1 MNDLGECVML
11 LNYLTQYTLQMLYL
25 GQRLAHLALQVG
37 HLAGDPHPPIIL
49 RFKRHML
56 GALPDAATG
65 EKNNVAL
72 VAQVV
77 ECALRG
83 RQVAACF

>member
-1 MNDLGECVML
+1 MNDLGEGVML
-11 LNYLTQYTLQMLYL
+11 LNYFSQYALQMLDL
-25 GQRLAHLALQVG
+25 GQRLAHLAPQFG

-65 EKNNVAL
+65 KKDQVAL
-72 VAQVV
+72 VA
-77 ECALRG
+77 
-83 RQVAACF
+83 

>member
-1 MNDLGECVML
+1 ML
-11 LNYLTQYTLQMLYL
+11 LNYLTQYALQMLDL

-49 RFKRHML
+49 RVKRHML

-65 EKNNVAL
+65 KKDQVAL
-72 VAQVV
+72 VAQIM
-77 ECALRG
+77 ESTLRG